1 VKISVS
7 VPDRDLERLDR
18 YVREAGLASR
28 SAAIQR
34 AIRLLDG
41 DRLEQDY
48 AAAFEE
54 WDASGERDA
63 WEAVAGDGLD
73 RAPR

>member
-1 VKISVS
+1 MKISVS

-63 WEAVAGDGLD
+63 WEAVAGDVID